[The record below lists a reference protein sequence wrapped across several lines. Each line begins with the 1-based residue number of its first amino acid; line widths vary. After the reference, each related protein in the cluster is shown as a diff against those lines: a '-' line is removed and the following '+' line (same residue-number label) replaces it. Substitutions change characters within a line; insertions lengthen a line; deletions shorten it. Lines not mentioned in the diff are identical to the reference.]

1 MGFWQL
7 VSILSRLVSPQL
19 TRIGLDHSP
28 LLLLQNQTNSSTQK
42 PFRYENMRHTH
53 PLFENWAY
61 THWATLQGHLM
72 DKLHV
77 MSSSL
82 STWNRQTFGNLFSKL
97 TRLSNHI
104 QGIQASPSYHHSTF
118 LHHLERDL
126 LNQHAQKIHQVSVLG
141 PASASKLAHSRSQ
154 DTHFFHL
161 AAKILHRRNKIISI
175 QDDQVRPLTNQS
187 NIFDQFNSYFRCV
200 PDHRPQPN
208 LGRTH
213 SH

>member
-19 TRIGLDHSP
+19 TRIGSDHSP

-97 TRLSNHI
+97 SRLSNHI

-126 LNQHAQKIHQVSVLG
+126 LNQHAQKIHQV
-141 PASASKLAHSRSQ
+141 PQFWAQQAHQNWLTQGVRTLISFTLLLKSFIEGIKSYPSRMIMS
-154 DTHFFHL
+154 DL
-161 AAKILHRRNKIISI
+161 
-175 QDDQVRPLTNQS
+175 
-187 NIFDQFNSYFRCV
+187 
-200 PDHRPQPN
+200 
-208 LGRTH
+208 
-213 SH
+213 